1 MNEIIAVLYYC
12 FNEDP
17 SPFMKQYIE
26 SDLFFVFT
34 NLMAEIRDGFCRTLD
49 SEETG
54 IKGRIEKFSQ
64 LMAKFEPEVHRHLA
78 NHQVNP

>member
-12 FNEDP
+12 FQQDP
-17 SPFMKQYIE
+17 SEYMKQYIE

-54 IKGRIEKFSQ
+54 IKGKIEKFAA
-64 LMAKFEPEVHRHLA
+64 LMAKFEPEVYKHLA
-78 NHQVNP
+78 MHQVNH